1 MGGDCMKKE
10 RNQINSFWISHWI
23 WEHIRK
29 IIVNERQISD
39 KNESTK
45 RLKIFMKLCSKK
57 VEKSSTEYTLFIE
70 TLHLPML
77 KEKQILLCEEDLTD
91 KELDE

>member
-1 MGGDCMKKE
+1 MKKE
-10 RNQINSFWISHWI
+10 RNQINCFWISHWI
-23 WEHIRK
+23 SEHIKK

-45 RLKIFMKLCSKK
+45 RLKNFMKLCSKK
-57 VEKSSTEYTLFIE
+57 VEKSSTEHTLLIE
-70 TLHLPML
+70 TLRLPML

>member
-1 MGGDCMKKE
+1 MGGNCMKKE

-57 VEKSSTEYTLFIE
+57 VEKSSTEYALFIE

>member
-1 MGGDCMKKE
+1 MGGNCMKKE

-57 VEKSSTEYTLFIE
+57 VEKSSTEYTLFIA

>member
-1 MGGDCMKKE
+1 
-10 RNQINSFWISHWI
+10 
-23 WEHIRK
+23 
-29 IIVNERQISD
+29 
-39 KNESTK
+39 
-45 RLKIFMKLCSKK
+45 MKLCSKK

-77 KEKQILLCEEDLTD
+77 KEKQILLCEEDLTE